1 MRRATAARREL
12 ADIDEALARLTVGR
26 FGQCEQC
33 SEPIPQARL
42 LRVPE
47 DRYCPGCA

>member
-12 ADIDEALARLTVGR
+12 ADIDEALGRLTVGR

-47 DRYCPGCA
+47 DRYCPRCV